1 MDDKQLRAQ
10 VFTFLFAGHETTS
23 VTMAWTLYE
32 LAKYPEMQEKIRKEV
47 SEVLGDD
54 R

>member
-23 VTMAWTLYE
+23 VTMAWTSYE
-32 LAKYPEMQEKIRKEV
+32 VAKYPEMQEKIRKEV

-54 R
+54 K

>member
-1 MDDKQLRAQ
+1 
-10 VFTFLFAGHETTS
+10 
-23 VTMAWTLYE
+23 MAWTSYE

-54 R
+54 K